1 MSELLFKSNH
11 VRKPDLEN
19 KGKLVDD
26 YWSPGQQVWIY
37 VDTNFVSNPIL
48 HIYNQMLG
56 DIKFLDTLRTYEKD
70 NIPPEIMKKIR
81 EKYSIFSNMHSQEPP
96 WSKVAC
102 QDWLM
107 RFPFTDTS
115 QIPISTQTSWRR
127 WKTKMS
133 MFLRVGQ
140 SLLLSLSA
148 EYRILTVGQY
158 FLGKES
164 NNQNGNFRRI
174 FPWMGGVSSSTYVF
188 WKMIFYHRQV
198 I

>member
-37 VDTNFVSNPIL
+37 LDTSVVSNPIL

-81 EKYSIFSNMHSQEPP
+81 EKYSIFSKMHPQEH
-96 WSKVAC
+96 S
-102 QDWLM
+102 
-107 RFPFTDTS
+107 
-115 QIPISTQTSWRR
+115 
-127 WKTKMS
+127 
-133 MFLRVGQ
+133 
-140 SLLLSLSA
+140 
-148 EYRILTVGQY
+148 
-158 FLGKES
+158 
-164 NNQNGNFRRI
+164 
-174 FPWMGGVSSSTYVF
+174 
-188 WKMIFYHRQV
+188 
-198 I
+198 